1 MIVLDTN
8 VLSELMRLQP
18 SKSVIS
24 WLDNQAA
31 SKLYITAI
39 TVAEILY
46 GIARLAEG
54 KRKSAL
60 FTAASDMFDQDFG
73 GRILA
78 FDSQAAVLYAD
89 LVSNCESSGR
99 QVSMADAQIAAIC
112 QLHEANIATRNIK
125 DFEPFNLNVINPW
138 Q

>member
-8 VLSELMRLQP
+8 VLSELMRSQP

-24 WLDNQAA
+24 WLDNQIA
-31 SKLYITAI
+31 STLYITAI

-46 GIARLAEG
+46 GIARLPEG
-54 KRKSAL
+54 IRKSAL
-60 FTAASDMFDQDFG
+60 FNVASEMFDQDFG

-89 LVSNCESSGR
+89 LVSNCEASGR

-112 QLHEANIATRNIK
+112 QLHEASVATRNVK
-125 DFEPFNLNVINPW
+125 DFEPFKLNVINPW
-138 Q
+138 

>member
-8 VLSELMRLQP
+8 VLSELMRSQP

-24 WLDNQAA
+24 WLDNQIAPT
-31 SKLYITAI
+31 LYITAI

-46 GIARLAEG
+46 GIARLPEG

-60 FTAASDMFDQDFG
+60 FNVASEMFDQDFS

-89 LVSNCESSGR
+89 LVSSCEASGR
-99 QVSMADAQIAAIC
+99 QVSMADSQIAAIC
-112 QLHEANIATRNIK
+112 QLHEASVVTRNIK
-125 DFEPFNLNVINPW
+125 DFEPFKLNVINPW

>member
-8 VLSELMRLQP
+8 VLSELMKSQP
-18 SKSVIS
+18 SNSVIS
-24 WLDNQAA
+24 WLDNQVV
-31 SKLYITAI
+31 STLYITAI

-46 GIARLAEG
+46 GIARLPEG

-60 FTAASDMFDQDFG
+60 FTAASEMFDQDFG

-89 LVSNCESSGR
+89 LVSSCEASGR

-125 DFEPFNLNVINPW
+125 DFEPFNFNVINPW

>member
-1 MIVLDTN
+1 VIILDTN
-8 VLSELMRLQP
+8 VLSELMRFEP
-18 SKSVIS
+18 SKLVIS
-24 WLDNQAA
+24 WLDNQAT

-46 GIARLAEG
+46 GIARLPEG

-60 FTAASDMFDQDFG
+60 FTAASDMLDEDFD

-78 FDSQAAVLYAD
+78 FDGQAAVLYAN
-89 LVSNCESSGR
+89 LVSSCESSGR

-125 DFEPFNLNVINPW
+125 DFEPFNLNIINPW